1 MVEFA
6 ANLRQLV
13 VAMARQAGELR
24 LSQTASSLTVL
35 SLMAIVPIAAVGLL
49 LLTALPAFQS
59 VQANLLRFIENNL
72 FLPSISATVVGVVNQ
87 FVASAERL
95 SLIGTIFFFATALS
109 AMLTI
114 DATLNGI
121 WRTANPRPL
130 WQRLVLY
137 WSMLTL
143 GPVLIGAVIT
153 LQLRLRTELGSAIG
167 VREVMAVLTSVG
179 PALIGILA
187 LALLYR
193 LAPNVRVRGWHAL
206 AGASLAMGLLV
217 ALNIGLGAWIRL
229 FPTHTL
235 VYGAFAA
242 LPILLTWLFAAWM
255 SVLVGALLAANLRF
269 WGVRLGEPHRS
280 TPASEFDRQV
290 TILRD
295 MLNARPR
302 QAESARFRAAFDGN
316 ARAADRVARV
326 LSDKG
331 YIVRVWPVTASQ
343 GVAGVWD
350 EVWLAAPGLENMT
363 LRPLFDRI
371 WAASDSSTPTTTA
384 ILSASE
390 SLGGVL
396 TRPIGEVLA
405 AAGVDP
411 S

>member
-1 MVEFA
+1 MHAFA

-59 VQANLLRFIENNL
+59 VHSNLQRFIENNL
-72 FLPSISATVVGVVNQ
+72 FLPSISATVIGVVNQ

-121 WRTANPRPL
+121 WRTARPRPL
-130 WQRLVLY
+130 WQRLALY

-143 GPVLIGAVIT
+143 GPVLVGAVIT

-167 VREVMAVLTSVG
+167 VREVMAVVTSVG
-179 PALIGILA
+179 PAVIGILA

-193 LAPNVRVRGWHAL
+193 LAPNDRVRGWHAL
-206 AGASLAMGLLV
+206 AGASLATGLLA
-217 ALNIGLGAWIRL
+217 ALNIGLGTWIRL

-235 VYGAFAA
+235 VYGAFAT
-242 LPILLTWLFAAWM
+242 LPIFLTWLFAAWM

-269 WGVRLGEPHRS
+269 WGLSLGQPHRV

-290 TILRD
+290 NILRD
-295 MLNARPR
+295 ILNARPQ

-316 ARAADRVARV
+316 AQAADRVAAI
-326 LSDKG
+326 LSAQG
-331 YIVRVWPVTASQ
+331 YIVRVWPVTAGN

-350 EVWLAAPGLENMT
+350 EVWLAAPGLEAMT

-371 WAASDSSTPTTTA
+371 WAASDA
-384 ILSASE
+384 VSASD
-390 SLGGVL
+390 SALDPLHGRL
-396 TRPIGEVLA
+396 THPIGEVLA
-405 AAGVDP
+405 LAGGD
-411 S
+411 SA